1 MHLPRLRIAT
11 QLSLLLTVAVVLAV
25 LAVGGL
31 SVWNLRSGFID
42 YLRVRDDA
50 QFTRFVQALERR
62 AAADP
67 SMAWLRDDR
76 EAMRDLMDEFNGRTL
91 RGRRPPPPAWADR
104 DGMQPPPP
112 RHSPP
117 PAPTATPASNLGD
130 RITIWDL
137 QGQRLAGRPQ
147 PPEARRSL
155 RAIKVDGVDV
165 AMAELVAEPEP
176 EIIDTR
182 FLQRQYIGLLGAG
195 TGTVIIAVMIGG
207 WVARR
212 WSRPLRELQL
222 ATQRVARGEKIQPLP
237 HADSPRLHSGAVEI
251 DQLVSDVNAM
261 ANALSEQEDARRT
274 WIAQI
279 SHELRTPLAVLR
291 GELESIED
299 GARQPTPAIIRS
311 LGEEVAQLNRL
322 VDDLH
327 TLTMADLGQMA
338 CEPIAGDANAQLQRI
353 AHKFDARAAQ
363 MGLALSIEPTPHA
376 IAVDWDF
383 GRIEQLLSNALEN
396 SLRYTTAPGRIEVAW
411 TTTAQTLQLVV
422 QDSAPGVASANLP
435 KLFDPLFRV
444 DASRTRTGQHGS
456 GLGLSIVRAIA
467 RAHRGHVQADASPL
481 GGLALQV
488 ELPLHPHKLEH
499 GRPAP

>member
-11 QLSLLLTVAVVLAV
+11 QLSLLLTVAVALAV
-25 LAVGGL
+25 LAVGAL

-42 YLRVRDDA
+42 YLRVRDDE
-50 QFTRFVQALERR
+50 QFTRFVQVVERR

-76 EAMRDLMDEFNGRTL
+76 EAMRDLMDTFNGRPL
-91 RGRRPPPPAWADR
+91 RGRRPPPPPPGR
-104 DGMQPPPP
+104 DDMPPHPPPP
-112 RHSPP
+112 P
-117 PAPTATPASNLGD
+117 PASAGGNLGE
-130 RITIWDL
+130 RITITDM

-147 PPEARRSL
+147 PAGAHRTV
-155 RAIKVDGVDV
+155 RAIKVDGVEV

-176 EIIDTR
+176 AAMDIR
-182 FLQRQYIGLLGAG
+182 FLQRQYAGLAGAG
-195 TGTVIIAVMIGG
+195 VVTVIIALLIGW
-207 WVARR
+207 WVAGR
-212 WSRPLRELQL
+212 WSRPLRELQR
-222 ATQRVARGEKIQPLP
+222 ATQRIARGEKVEALA
-237 HADSPRLHSGAVEI
+237 HHTESPTSRSGALEI
-251 DQLVSDVNAM
+251 DQLVADVNAM
-261 ANALSEQEDARRT
+261 ALALTALEDARRT

-299 GARQPTPAIIRS
+299 GARQPTPAVIRS

-338 CEPIAGDANAQLQRI
+338 CEPVAGDANAALQRM
-353 AHKFDARAAQ
+353 AHKFDTRAEH
-363 MGLALSIEPTPHA
+363 MGLSLTIHPAAHA

-383 GRIEQLLSNALEN
+383 GRIEQLLSNLLEN
-396 SLRYTTAPGRIEVAW
+396 SLRYTHAPGRIEVRW
-411 TTTAQTLQLVV
+411 EVTAQTLQLVV
-422 QDSAPGVASANLP
+422 QDSAPGVSAGNLS

-444 DASRTRTGQHGS
+444 DAARTRTGQHGS

-467 RAHRGHVQADASPL
+467 RAHRGHVQAVASPL
-481 GGLALQV
+481 GGMALQV
-488 ELPLHPHKLEH
+488 ELPLHPHLLDRRKT
-499 GRPAP
+499 AT